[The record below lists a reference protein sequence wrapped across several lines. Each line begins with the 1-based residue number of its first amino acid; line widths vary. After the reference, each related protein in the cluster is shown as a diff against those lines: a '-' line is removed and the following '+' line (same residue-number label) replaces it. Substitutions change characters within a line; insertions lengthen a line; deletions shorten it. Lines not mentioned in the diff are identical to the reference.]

1 MTVLLQVSDPHFGTK
16 RPEVVDALERFV
28 HELRPGVLLLSGDIT
43 QRATAA
49 QFAAARAFVDRLA
62 VPTVLAIPG
71 NRDTPLFNVMGRLFS
86 PYAHC
91 ARAFGNALEPE
102 YENNDVL
109 VLAVNTTR
117 WYRHADGEISAPANQ
132 ACGAPAGGGTAR
144 NVAHRRRAPAD
155 RWDHGAATQ
164 RFERVSGHE
173 VHSEHEP

>member
-117 WYRHADGEISAPANQ
+117 WYGTPMARSRPRKSSAWRTGWRRHGP
-132 ACGAPAGGGTAR
+132 ACGASSSCTSRSLGPWRSDTTFR
-144 NVAHRRRAPAD
+144 TCV
-155 RWDHGAATQ
+155 GA
-164 RFERVSGHE
+164 
-173 VHSEHEP
+173 